1 MTAPEID
8 DACACAFLSE
18 YSYDKLDTPPNAHV
32 SRSQYAWKWQSV
44 SETLSDW
51 TRFSC
56 ENSDAQCLFCF
67 RESDKTVFLVFR
79 GTDSW
84 KDALIDVSLMKR
96 RPAFIA
102 DVPSCKV
109 HAGFLRQFKACEGG
123 IGRYLNRHTDRK
135 RTVATGHSLGGA
147 LAILCSVYVGRQ
159 LKERSVEC
167 VSFGAPRVGNRVFS
181 EIADSVASITR
192 VVVGYDP
199 VASLPT
205 RARWK
210 HAGKSAW
217 YLNGVPIKQNY
228 RGDTI
233 WNLIAIPNFLRV
245 KDHSMSGYID
255 SVAASSD
262 PSPWWKAEAT
272 GIYMAA
278 LATVGAAA
286 VWSSVRTA

>member
-1 MTAPEID
+1 MTAAVA
-8 DACACAFLSE
+8 DACSCAFLSE
-18 YSYDKLDTPPNAHV
+18 YSYDKLDTVPSAHV
-32 SRSQYAWKWQSV
+32 SRSQYAWKWKSV
-44 SETLSDW
+44 RETMSDW
-51 TRFSC
+51 FRFSC
-56 ENSDAQCLFCF
+56 GDSDAQCLFCF

-96 RPAFIA
+96 RPAFLA

-123 IGRYLNRHTDRK
+123 ICSYLNRHPDRK

-159 LKERSVEC
+159 LKESAVEC
-167 VSFGAPRVGNRVFS
+167 ISFGAPRVGNRVFS
-181 EIADSVASITR
+181 DIADSVAPITR

-199 VASLPT
+199 VASLPS

-210 HAGKSAW
+210 HAGTSAW
-217 YLNGVPIKQNY
+217 YINGVPIKQKY
-228 RGDTI
+228 RGDTL
-233 WNLIAIPNFLRV
+233 WNIIAIPNFLRV
-245 KDHSMSGYID
+245 KDHRMSGYID

-272 GIYMAA
+272 GIYLAA
-278 LATVGAAA
+278 LASVGAAA
-286 VWSSVRTA
+286 VWSSTRAA